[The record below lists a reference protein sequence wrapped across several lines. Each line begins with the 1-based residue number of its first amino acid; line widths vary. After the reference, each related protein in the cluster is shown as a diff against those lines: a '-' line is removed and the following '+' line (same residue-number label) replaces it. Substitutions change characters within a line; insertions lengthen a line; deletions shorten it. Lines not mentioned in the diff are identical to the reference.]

1 MGAGSQ
7 AKSGFVGSA
16 VIILAGVLLGA
27 AATAAPLGR
36 SDPVSTDYNHILERR
51 HP

>member
-16 VIILAGVLLGA
+16 VIILAGVLLGVGPWPITGGGA
-27 AATAAPLGR
+27 
-36 SDPVSTDYNHILERR
+36 VS
-51 HP
+51 PKV